1 MLSVGLE
8 DEERQRSDASTKGIE
23 KKVDDGRKAPATTGA
38 NKSTGNRLQGI
49 EKKVDDG
56 RKAPATTGANKST
69 GNRRAA
75 AGRRYM
81 TIFAFMLI
89 IALSTLLLFLLVG

>member
-23 KKVDDGRKAPATTGA
+23 KKVDD
-38 NKSTGNRLQGI
+38 
-49 EKKVDDG
+49 V

-75 AGRRYM
+75 TGRRYM
-81 TIFAFMLI
+81 TIFCFCA
-89 IALSTLLLFLLVG
+89 ALCYFAAVFRW

>member
-8 DEERQRSDASTKGIE
+8 AEERQRSDASTKGIE
-23 KKVDDGRKAPATTGA
+23 KKVEDGRKAPATTGA
-38 NKSTGNRLQGI
+38 NKS
-49 EKKVDDG
+49 
-56 RKAPATTGANKST
+56 A

-81 TIFAFMLI
+81 KVEDGRKAPATTEANKSRAIGGQRPVAD
-89 IALSTLLLFLLVG
+89 T